1 MASKKRGEYYYTL
14 ILLES
19 PRTKD
24 HAELRWCVEVM
35 MGVGYTK
42 GRGKSGGVAAIEGKK
57 RLQAATERRDKK
69 RY

>member
-57 RLQAATERRDKK
+57 KTTGGDREK
-69 RY
+69 R

>member
-24 HAELRWCVEVM
+24 HAELRWCR
-35 MGVGYTK
+35 GDDGGGLHK
-42 GRGKSGGVAAIEGKK
+42 GTRKERGVAAIEGKK
-57 RLQAATERRDKK
+57 KTRGGDREK
-69 RY
+69 R

>member
-42 GRGKSGGVAAIEGKK
+42 GRGKSGGSQ
-57 RLQAATERRDKK
+57 RLKVRRDYRRRQRDKK
-69 RY
+69 KRY